1 MSTIAAKFS
10 SATTKVKVGTAAVA
24 LVGAAT
30 LTPAV
35 AQATP
40 SFAPIAQAVGSSSIE
55 FASPSGLILDY
66 AEAGTNAAAP
76 VVASGLAAV
85 VAIPLQLLSWA
96 GDTFYT
102 IGNVLGGSS
111 NFIGS
116 LFINAGDTAKLAV
129 AIVAERFTPYQG

>member
-40 SFAPIAQAVGSSSIE
+40 SFAPVTQSVGSSLVE
-55 FASPSGLILDY
+55 FAEPSGLLLGY
-66 AEAGTNAAAP
+66 ADAGTNAVSPIIAT
-76 VVASGLAAV
+76 GLAAV

-102 IGNVLGGSS
+102 IGNILGGEN

-116 LFINAGDTAKLAV
+116 LFISAGDTSKAAV
-129 AIVAERFTPYQG
+129 AAVAERFTPYQG